1 MKRSEKIRIGVSLL
15 ILAVSVTIVIV
26 PLYLVVLNSFK
37 PYSEI
42 SKNISALL
50 ISIMIPLAV
59 GSISALISGNTMAYQ
74 TLIRPPLSPPAFLF
88 PVVWTILY
96 LLMGISSYM
105 IYVSGDPNTGK
116 ALKYYALQ
124 LLFNFGWSILFFG
137 LSQYLLSFIWLIAL
151 ILLIA
156 VTIYQFYRISPLAAC
171 LQIPYLLWC
180 LFAAYLNLSIYLL
193 NR

>member
-1 MKRSEKIRIGVSLL
+1 MK
-15 ILAVSVTIVIV
+15 
-26 PLYLVVLNSFK
+26 
-37 PYSEI
+37 
-42 SKNISALL
+42 SKNISALR

-59 GSISALISGNTMAYQ
+59 GSISALISGHTMAYP

-156 VTIYQFYRISPLAAC
+156 VMIYQFYRISPLAAC
-171 LQIPYLLWC
+171 LQIPSLLWC
-180 LFAAYLNLSIYLL
+180 LFAAYLNRSIYLL

>member
-1 MKRSEKIRIGVSLL
+1 MK
-15 ILAVSVTIVIV
+15 
-26 PLYLVVLNSFK
+26 
-37 PYSEI
+37 

-88 PVVWTILY
+88 PGVWTILY

-156 VTIYQFYRISPLAAC
+156 VMIYQFYRISPLAAC

>member
-1 MKRSEKIRIGVSLL
+1 MGLNVNQNVGLNMDLTGDAEASKEMRQEERG
-15 ILAVSVTIVIV
+15 AVIPVI
-26 PLYLVVLNSFK
+26 YHHWR
-37 PYSEI
+37 
-42 SKNISALL
+42 
-50 ISIMIPLAV
+50 
-59 GSISALISGNTMAYQ
+59 G
-74 TLIRPPLSPPAFLF
+74 
-88 PVVWTILY
+88 
-96 LLMGISSYM
+96 
-105 IYVSGDPNTGK
+105 
-116 ALKYYALQ
+116 
-124 LLFNFGWSILFFG
+124 LFFG

>member
-42 SKNISALL
+42 AKNISALL
-50 ISIMIPLAV
+50 ISIMMPLAV

-88 PVVWTILY
+88 PDVWTILY

-156 VTIYQFYRISPLAAC
+156 VMI
-171 LQIPYLLWC
+171 
-180 LFAAYLNLSIYLL
+180 
-193 NR
+193 